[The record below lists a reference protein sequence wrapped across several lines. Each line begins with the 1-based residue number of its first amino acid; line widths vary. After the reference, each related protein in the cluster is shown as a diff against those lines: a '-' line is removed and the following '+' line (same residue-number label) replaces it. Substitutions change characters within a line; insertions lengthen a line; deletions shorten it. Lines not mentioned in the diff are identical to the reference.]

1 MNLLSAPTLLLAAAG
16 AWLLQPHAAHA
27 QAKPAPTVILFVG
40 NSFLHGKYPP
50 VLNYNSENVKDE
62 NFGLLKEDPRFENH
76 PEEPG
81 PWSGI
86 PGIFKKLTDEAGLNY
101 EVHFE
106 AISGKTL
113 KYHYD
118 NALSIIQQ
126 PKWDAVVMHDNS
138 AWPLPTRRTGHPE
151 VFREYAAKLEQAI
164 HTANPQARVYLY
176 ATWPR
181 ADLTYPAGKAYSGL
195 PVDSMAAD
203 LHAAY
208 YGMLR
213 QDPKLAGVAPAG
225 DAWLRAIQAGT
236 AMRDPYT
243 PEAGKLNLWAVDYYH
258 PSKWGSYLNA
268 CVLLAEITGR
278 DPRSLGGTEQ
288 AAAALGI
295 APAEAISLQRVAAE
309 QVLAAR
315 PGAFA
320 KAGTERKAL
329 GDKPKGQKVKTKI
342 KPAKS

>member
-1 MNLLSAPTLLLAAAG
+1 MKSFFSPTLLLAASA
-16 AWLLQPHAAHA
+16 LLALPSPAQA

-50 VLNYNSENVKDE
+50 VLNYNTENVKDE
-62 NFGLLKEDPRFENH
+62 NFGLPKEDPRFENH

-118 NALSIIQQ
+118 NALSVIQQ
-126 PKWDAVVMHDNS
+126 SKWNAVVMHDNS

-151 VFREYAAKLEQAI
+151 VFQEYAGKLEQAI

-208 YGMLR
+208 YQEAAQNGHF
-213 QDPKLAGVAPAG
+213 AGVAPAG
-225 DAWLRAIQAGT
+225 DAWLRAIQSGT

-268 CVLLAEITGR
+268 CVLFAEITGR
-278 DPRSLGGTEQ
+278 DPRNLGGAEQ

-295 APAEAISLQRVAAE
+295 APAEVISLQRVAAE

-315 PGAFA
+315 PGAFG
-320 KAGTERKAL
+320 KAGAAGKAPS
-329 GDKPKGQKVKTKI
+329 DKPNAQKVKTKV

>member
-1 MNLLSAPTLLLAAAG
+1 MKSFLSPALLLAAST
-16 AWLLQPHAAHA
+16 LLTLPRPAHA

-50 VLNYNSENVKDE
+50 VLNYNTENVKDE
-62 NFGLLKEDPRFENH
+62 NFGLPKEDPRFENH

-118 NALSIIQQ
+118 NALSVIQQ
-126 PKWDAVVMHDNS
+126 PKWNAVVMHDNS

-176 ATWPR
+176 ATWAR
-181 ADLTYPAGKAYSGL
+181 ADLTYPTGKAYSGL

-208 YGMLR
+208 YDMLR

-268 CVLLAEITGR
+268 CVLFGEITGR
-278 DPRSLGGTEQ
+278 DPRSLGGAEQ

-295 APAEAISLQRVAAE
+295 APAEAVSLQRVAAE

-320 KAGTERKAL
+320 KAGTEGKAL
-329 GDKPKGQKVKTKI
+329 GDKSKAQKVKTKI
-342 KPAKS
+342 KSAKS

>member
-1 MNLLSAPTLLLAAAG
+1 MKFFLSPTLLLAASA
-16 AWLLQPHAAHA
+16 LLVLPRPACA
-27 QAKPAPTVILFVG
+27 QAPTKPTVILFVG

-50 VLNYNSENVKDE
+50 VLNYNTENVKDE
-62 NFGLLKEDPRFENH
+62 NFGLPKEDPRFENH

-118 NALSIIQQ
+118 NALSVIQQ
-126 PKWDAVVMHDNS
+126 PKWNAVVMHDNS

-164 HTANPQARVYLY
+164 HTANPQAQVYLY

-208 YGMLR
+208 YDMLR

-225 DAWLRAIQAGT
+225 DAWLRAIQSGT
-236 AMRDPYT
+236 ATRDPYT

-268 CVLLAEITGR
+268 CVLFGEITGR
-278 DPRSLGGTEQ
+278 DPRSLGGAEQ

-295 APAEAISLQRVAAE
+295 APTEAVSLQRVAAE

-320 KAGTERKAL
+320 KAGAESKA
-329 GDKPKGQKVKTKI
+329 QKVKTKI
-342 KPAKS
+342 KSAKS